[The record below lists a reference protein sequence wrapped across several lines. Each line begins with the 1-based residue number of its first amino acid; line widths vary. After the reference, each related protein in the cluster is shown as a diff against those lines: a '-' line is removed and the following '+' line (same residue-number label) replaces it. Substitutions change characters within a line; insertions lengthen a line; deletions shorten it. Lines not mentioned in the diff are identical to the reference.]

1 MKKTL
6 VVLLTA
12 VFVSVGAAQAATSST
27 PVSDWINKKTAKIT
41 NTEKQIAADKAVSD
55 NAVKKQKAEAKAKRN
70 AVKNQVE
77 SEKKFWKKLFTWD
90 WD

>member
-27 PVSDWINKKTAKIT
+27 PITDWINSKTSKIT
-41 NTEKQIAADKAVSD
+41 KTEKQIAADKA
-55 NAVKKQKAEAKAKRN
+55 AQEKAAKERKAAAKAKKEAIKNEIN
-70 AVKNQVE
+70 A
-77 SEKKFWKKLFTWD
+77 EKTFWKKLFTWD